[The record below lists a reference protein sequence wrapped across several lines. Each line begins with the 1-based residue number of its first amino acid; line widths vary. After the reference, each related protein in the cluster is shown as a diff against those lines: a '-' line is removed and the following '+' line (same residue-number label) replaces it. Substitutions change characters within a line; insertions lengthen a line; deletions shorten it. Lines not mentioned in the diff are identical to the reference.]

1 MTKQYQDINS
11 RTYNISIQVLNFID
25 TIELKRTH
33 YSIVD
38 QLIRSACSIGA
49 NIAEGKSSTTKKE
62 FSRYLEIA
70 LKSANETKY
79 WLRLLKDFK
88 KIENKE
94 IDYLLN
100 ETDEISRIIAKSVLT
115 IKADSIK

>member
-1 MTKQYQDINS
+1 MNQYQDINI
-11 RTYNISIQVLNFID
+11 RTYNFSLKVLKFID
-25 TIELKRTH
+25 TIDIKRIH

-38 QLIRSACSIGA
+38 QVIRSSCSIGA

-88 KIENKE
+88 NINNQE
-94 IDYLLN
+94 IDFLLN
-100 ETDEISRIIAKSVLT
+100 EADEISRIIAKSVLT
-115 IKADSIK
+115 IKSNAVK